1 VLNIPNDNVKNSKRI
16 LNGRLKDIFIVLTLA
31 VILIFAVWK
40 IFYTEDTAT
49 AYESGNVSQTETRVE
64 RLLEE
69 IEGVGNA
76 SVMVCETEE
85 GVQGVVVVCEGAND
99 LQVLLNVREAV
110 SAALG
115 TDPKSI
121 KIYLKKE

>member
-1 VLNIPNDNVKNSKRI
+1 MNNVAKSSK
-16 LNGRLKDIFIVLTLA
+16 LKDVLIVLILA

-40 IFYTEDTAT
+40 IFYTDEETSAQ
-49 AYESGNVSQTETRVE
+49 SVGVSETETRVE
-64 RLLEE
+64 RLLEQ
-69 IEGVGNA
+69 IDGVGNA

-85 GVQGVVVVCEGAND
+85 GVQGVVVVCDGAND

-110 SAALG
+110 SSALG
-115 TDPKSI
+115 TDPKLI

>member
-1 VLNIPNDNVKNSKRI
+1 MNNVAKSSK
-16 LNGRLKDIFIVLTLA
+16 LKDVLIVLILA

-40 IFYTEDTAT
+40 IFYTDEEAS
-49 AYESGNVSQTETRVE
+49 AQSVGVSETETRVE
-64 RLLEE
+64 RLLEQ
-69 IEGVGNA
+69 IDGVGNA

-85 GVQGVVVVCEGAND
+85 GVQGVVVVCDGAND

-110 SAALG
+110 SSALG
-115 TDPKSI
+115 TDPKLI

>member
-1 VLNIPNDNVKNSKRI
+1 MHNDMEKRKWWKEKKI
-16 LNGRLKDIFIVLTLA
+16 KDVAIIAALA
-31 VILIFAVWK
+31 LALLFACWK
-40 IFYTEDTAT
+40 VFYNDEANELAT
-49 AYESGNVSQTETRVE
+49 QTSLTETE
-64 RLLEE
+64 KKIALLLRE
-69 IEGVGNA
+69 IDGVGDA

-85 GVQGVVVVCEGAND
+85 GVQGVVVVCQGAND

>member
-1 VLNIPNDNVKNSKRI
+1 MRNIKTFN
-16 LNGRLKDIFIVLTLA
+16 
-31 VILIFAVWK
+31 AVWK

-49 AYESGNVSQTETRVE
+49 AYESSNVSQTETRVE